1 MARSGLVNVK
11 KHLVFVG
18 VWLLS
23 LTVLGAGVA
32 SAAPPLETVD
42 RVDLERYQ
50 GRWYEIAR
58 LPNFFQRKCAGE
70 VTAEYAP
77 IGDGTVSVH
86 NRCVT
91 ADGGVAEVTGLA
103 RPADRSGTNARLEVS
118 FLPKWLRWVPFT
130 WGDYWVIA
138 LGEDYDHVLVGTPDR
153 GYLWVLAR
161 TPSLAD
167 AIYQRL
173 MERAAA
179 AGFDVKAVV
188 RTASV
193 VPPGMTRQ

>member
-1 MARSGLVNVK
+1 MRKVSGVV
-11 KHLVFVG
+11 VVG
-18 VWLLS
+18 LS
-23 LTVLGAGVA
+23 LILAGMQVA
-32 SAAPPLETVD
+32 MAAPPLETVA
-42 RVDLERYQ
+42 RVDLDRYQ

-77 IGDGTVSVH
+77 LGDGTVSVH

-91 ADGGVAEVTGLA
+91 GDGGVAEVTGIA

-130 WGDYWVIA
+130 WGDYWVIS

-161 TPSLAD
+161 TPTLSSEVYQSLMD
-167 AIYQRL
+167 
-173 MERAAA
+173 RAAA

-188 RTASV
+188 RTGPTGAPAPS
-193 VPPGMTRQ
+193 RQ

>member
-1 MARSGLVNVK
+1 MK
-11 KHLVFVG
+11 KVAGIAVG
-18 VWLLS
+18 LLS
-23 LTVLGAGVA
+23 LALWAAPPV
-32 SAAPPLETVD
+32 SAAPPLETVA
-42 RVDLERYQ
+42 RVDLDRYQ
-50 GRWYEIAR
+50 GRWFEIAR
-58 LPNFFQRKCAGE
+58 LPNFFQRKCVGE

-91 ADGGVAEVTGLA
+91 GEGGVAEVTGVA

-118 FLPKWLRWVPFT
+118 FLPKWLRWIPFT

-161 TPSLAD
+161 TPTLSD
-167 AIYQRL
+167 EVYQAL
-173 MERAAA
+173 MDRAAA
-179 AGFDVKAVV
+179 AGFDVQAVV
-188 RTASV
+188 RTGPAGAPAPS
-193 VPPGMTRQ
+193 RK

>member
-1 MARSGLVNVK
+1 MREGVDAMRKVSGVLVV
-11 KHLVFVG
+11 V
-18 VWLLS
+18 LS
-23 LTVLGAGVA
+23 LILSGMQLAL
-32 SAAPPLETVD
+32 AAPPLETVA
-42 RVDLERYQ
+42 RVDLDRYQ

-77 IGDGTVSVH
+77 LGDGTVSVH

-91 ADGGVAEVTGLA
+91 GDGGVAEVTGIA

-130 WGDYWVIA
+130 WGDYWVIS

-161 TPSLAD
+161 TPELRED
-167 AIYQRL
+167 VYQRL
-173 MERAAA
+173 MDRAAA
-179 AGFDVKAVV
+179 SGFDVKAVV
-188 RTASV
+188 RTSAT
-193 VPPGMTRQ
+193 VPPKQAGQ